1 MRTVGIIAEYN
12 PFHNGH
18 LYQLNHIRKELQ
30 ADYIVVAMS
39 GDYVQR
45 GTPALLS
52 KHVRTDMA
60 LSCGADLVLEIP
72 VSFSSASAEYFA
84 GGGVQLLDTT
94 GVVNMLC
101 FGAETDNLPLIKKI
115 ASVLHEE
122 PLQYKE
128 ELRQNLRQ
136 GLSYPAARSQA
147 LDTYFSGYAFPEKI
161 SSEKVSSEKVS
172 SEELRQILK
181 EPNNILGT
189 EYCRALLR
197 QKSSIRPYALK
208 RSGAAFHET
217 SLTPE
222 KLPSATAIRSTVARD
237 PADVFKQKDSLKQ
250 SLPAPAWALLEDCMN
265 QNAFL
270 LESDFDLLL
279 HYCLLSQ
286 EVSALSQ
293 YADVSEHL
301 ARRIRNC
308 LNQYEGFSRFTALL
322 KSKELTYSHIQRG
335 LLHILLQIREIPP
348 SMPYIRV
355 LGFRKESTALL
366 HEIKKRASLPLIVRM
381 ADAPSVLDEKQLKFF
396 HQNTFASNLY
406 ESVLCKKAGRPFV
419 HEYQKQLVIR

>member
-18 LYQLNHIRKELQ
+18 LYQLNHIREELQ
-30 ADYIVVAMS
+30 TDYIVVAMS

-45 GTPALLS
+45 GTPALLP
-52 KHVRTDMA
+52 KHTRADMA

-72 VSFSSASAEYFA
+72 ASFSSASAEYFA
-84 GGGVQLLDTT
+84 GSGIQLLEGT
-94 GVVNMLC
+94 GVADILC

-122 PLQYKE
+122 PLQYRE
-128 ELRQNLRQ
+128 ALRQKLRQ
-136 GLSYPAARSQA
+136 GLSYPAARSHA
-147 LDTYFSGYAFPEKI
+147 LETYFSE
-161 SSEKVSSEKVS
+161 SSSPVEVSA
-172 SEELRQILK
+172 EELRQILK

-197 QKSSIRPYALK
+197 QESSIIPYVLK
-208 RSGAAFHET
+208 RSGASFHET
-217 SLTPE
+217 VLTPE
-222 KLPSATAIRSTVARD
+222 KLPSATAIRNIVAQNS
-237 PADVFKQKDSLKQ
+237 ADILGQRDSLKQ
-250 SLPAPAWALLEDCMN
+250 SLPAPAWTLLQDCIN
-265 QNAFL
+265 QNGFL

-286 EVSALSQ
+286 DVSSLQQ
-293 YADVSEHL
+293 YADISEHL

-308 LNQYEGFSRFTALL
+308 LNQYEGFSQFTALL
-322 KSKELTYSHIQRG
+322 KTKELTYSHIQRG
-335 LLHILLQIREIPP
+335 LLHILLQIREIPS

-366 HEIKKRASLPLIVRM
+366 HEIKKRASLPLITRM
-381 ADAPSVLDEKQLKFF
+381 ADAPSVLDEKQLMVF

-406 ESVLCKKAGRPFV
+406 ESVLCKKSGRPFV
-419 HEYQKQLVIR
+419 HEYRKQLVIR